1 MSALLEEDEV
11 EFLQET
17 EELLSD
23 YVNSDVIF
31 ETIMVCTKKQ
41 LGRSNYLK
49 KFNDVFKCIR
59 RKMFQLSQTT
69 ERSLEGGI
77 IQDPESHITFP
88 GIIDLRV
95 IMKAFLNGYKILKPR
110 LEQIA
115 EISDVDLRN
124 LGNKKDL
131 GVALI
136 LTILARAN
144 LDNRFTS

>member
-1 MSALLEEDEV
+1 MNALLEKDEL

-23 YVNSDVIF
+23 YVNNDLIF

-49 KFNDVFKCIR
+49 KFKDVFKCIR
-59 RKMFQLSQTT
+59 RKMYQLSQTT

-77 IQDPESHITFP
+77 IQDPESHITIP
-88 GIIDLRV
+88 GIIDLRI

-115 EISDVDLRN
+115 KND
-124 LGNKKDL
+124 KKDL
-131 GVALI
+131 QDLANKKELGIALV
-136 LTILARAN
+136 LAILARAN
-144 LDNRFTS
+144 LDYNFTS